1 MRTTMRTT
9 MLLLLPL
16 ALAGCQTWGP
26 TWSEVSGA
34 RYYNLTE
41 LNRSPTII
49 ENIDGKGAF
58 PISRYQPIK
67 IEPGKRELT
76 LQGVPLRPGWQGT
89 LQKLT
94 LDAEPCRR
102 YYINAQF
109 DGPLS
114 PSDWKPVI
122 DYVEPIAGC
131 GTKVA
136 AK

>member
-1 MRTTMRTT
+1 MRRT

-26 TWSEVSGA
+26 TWSEVSGT
-34 RYYNLTE
+34 RYYNRTE
-41 LNRSPTII
+41 LNRAPTII
-49 ENIDGKGAF
+49 ETIDGRSERPTG
-58 PISRYQPIK
+58 YDQPIK
-67 IEPGKRELT
+67 IEPGKHELT

-89 LQKLT
+89 LKPYT
-94 LDAEPCRR
+94 LDAQPCTR

-114 PSDWKPVI
+114 PSGWKPVI

-131 GTKVA
+131 GTSVA